1 MDIYKKSLG
10 VISALLLATSIVLT
24 RSFEHFFIF
33 SPIFIFFIITLFFP
47 KKLNIRVLNAYVL
60 SVGTITMF
68 IIISMTIFTLFISIL
83 DENIDDFGFLI
94 LVGLICGFWFIYF
107 ILRETNNLYFFKT
120 LTFDFVEPKFKRI
133 ILIAFIITNGV
144 YWLSPIITF
153 KKYKEYYT
161 GSISDYISHNHDL
174 FFKVGTPL
182 ILFILISW
190 LKKPKGIKTNT
201 FALGKLIK

>member
-33 SPIFIFFIITLFFP
+33 SPIFIFFIITLLFP

-68 IIISMTIFTLFISIL
+68 IIISMTINTLFISNL
-83 DENIDDFGFLI
+83 GENIDYFGFLI

-133 ILIAFIITNGV
+133 ILITFIITNYI
-144 YWLSPIITF
+144 YWVAPIISFTRF
-153 KKYKEYYT
+153 KKSYT
-161 GSISDYISHNHDL
+161 GSIIEYLEWHDYNS
-174 FFKVGTPL
+174 FVVVSAPL

-190 LKKPKGIKTNT
+190 LMQPFFRNNSKK
-201 FALGKLIK
+201 L

>member
-10 VISALLLATSIVLT
+10 VISALLLAISIILT

-68 IIISMTIFTLFISIL
+68 IIISMTIFTLFHTWIKNDNL
-83 DENIDDFGFLI
+83 DDFGFLI

-133 ILIAFIITNGV
+133 ILITFIITNYI
-144 YWLSPIITF
+144 YWVAPIISFTRF
-153 KKYKEYYT
+153 KKSYT
-161 GSISDYISHNHDL
+161 GSIYEYLNWHDYN
-174 FFKVGTPL
+174 FFVLVSAPI
-182 ILFILISW
+182 ILFILMSW
-190 LKKPKGIKTNT
+190 LMQPFFNENNKN
-201 FALGKLIK
+201 L

>member
-33 SPIFIFFIITLFFP
+33 SPIFIFFIITLLFP

-68 IIISMTIFTLFISIL
+68 IIISMTINTLFDTWL
-83 DENIDDFGFLI
+83 KNGIDDFGFLI

-120 LTFDFVEPKFKRI
+120 LTFDFVNPKFKRI
-133 ILIAFIITNGV
+133 ILITFIITNYIYCV
-144 YWLSPIITF
+144 APIISFTRF
-153 KKYKEYYT
+153 EKSYT
-161 GSISDYISHNHDL
+161 GSISEYLDWHDYNS
-174 FFKVGTPL
+174 FVVVSAPL

-190 LKKPKGIKTNT
+190 LMQPFFRNNSKK
-201 FALGKLIK
+201 L

>member
-1 MDIYKKSLG
+1 MDIYKNSLG
-10 VISALLLATSIVLT
+10 VISAVLLVISIILT

-133 ILIAFIITNGV
+133 ILTAFIITNYI
-144 YWLSPIITF
+144 YWVAPIISFKRF
-153 KKYKEYYT
+153 KKSYT
-161 GSISDYISHNHDL
+161 GSIYEYLEWHDYN
-174 FFKVGTPL
+174 FFVVVSAPI
-182 ILFILISW
+182 ILFILMSW
-190 LKKPKGIKTNT
+190 LMQPFFNENNKN
-201 FALGKLIK
+201 L

>member
-1 MDIYKKSLG
+1 MDIYKNSLG
-10 VISALLLATSIVLT
+10 VISAVLLAISIILT

-120 LTFDFVEPKFKRI
+120 LTFDFIEPKFKRI
-133 ILIAFIITNGV
+133 ILTAFIITNYI
-144 YWLSPIITF
+144 YWVAPIISFKRF
-153 KKYKEYYT
+153 KKSYT
-161 GSISDYISHNHDL
+161 GSIYECLEWHDYNFVVVVSAPI
-174 FFKVGTPL
+174 
-182 ILFILISW
+182 ILFILMSW
-190 LKKPKGIKTNT
+190 LMQPFFNENNKN
-201 FALGKLIK
+201 L